1 MPKIISKISS
11 MDDRAISRLFVNAQ
25 RLLLKDET
33 NEDAL
38 KVLKAIEIEWD
49 ARLQKFVVG
58 QYKAST
64 PEQGLLSVMGYKVG
78 NAGEKTLIRQRILDY
93 ILNSDLPPVAS
104 PAYMAEWGARRSPTR
119 YRKLHRVIRVLA
131 SSGRTLGNMDKA
143 VIEWEEDLEYLENK
157 WSPVLK

>member
-1 MPKIISKISS
+1 MKIVANIPS
-11 MDDRAISRLFVNAQ
+11 MDDNALTRLFLNAQ
-25 RLLLKDET
+25 RLLLKDPK
-33 NEDAL
+33 NQDAL
-38 KVLKAIEIEWD
+38 TVLNAIQVEWNE
-49 ARLQKFVVG
+49 RLKKFHAG
-58 QYKAST
+58 EYKALS

-143 VIEWEEDLEYLENK
+143 VIEWEEDLEYLEEK
-157 WSPVLK
+157 WAPVLK